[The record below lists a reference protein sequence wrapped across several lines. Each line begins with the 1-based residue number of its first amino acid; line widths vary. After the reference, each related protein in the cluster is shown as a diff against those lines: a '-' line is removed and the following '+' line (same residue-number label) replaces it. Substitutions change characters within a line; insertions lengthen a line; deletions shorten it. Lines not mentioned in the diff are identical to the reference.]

1 MKNVNE
7 QFADLAKVNV
17 ESVVEVADVAFN
29 GVEKMVDLQ
38 MKVAKNVMSQGAENM
53 KALAGAKDVQE
64 LVKVQSSFAMP
75 TLEAAVSYA
84 NAVYGIASETANAFA
99 KMAEAQISASNE
111 KIHSA
116 VEEFSKSAPAG
127 SESGVALV
135 KSALTAANAAY
146 ETASKA
152 AKQAVAAVEQNV
164 QSATKASMKAATTAL
179 KAA

>member
-7 QFADLAKVNV
+7 QFVDLAKVNV

-84 NAVYGIASETANAFA
+84 NAVYGIAS
-99 KMAEAQISASNE
+99 
-111 KIHSA
+111 
-116 VEEFSKSAPAG
+116 
-127 SESGVALV
+127 
-135 KSALTAANAAY
+135 
-146 ETASKA
+146 
-152 AKQAVAAVEQNV
+152 
-164 QSATKASMKAATTAL
+164 
-179 KAA
+179 

>member
-7 QFADLAKVNV
+7 QISEVAKVNV
-17 ESVVEVADVAFN
+17 DSIVEASQVAFD
-29 GVEKMVDLQ
+29 GVEKLVDLQ
-38 MKVAKNVMSQGAENM
+38 LRVAKNAMAQSAENL
-53 KALAGAKDVQE
+53 KAMASAKDVQE
-64 LVKVQSSFAMP
+64 LVKVQSSFAVP
-75 TLEAAVSYA
+75 SLESAVSYA
-84 NAVYGIASETANAFA
+84 NAVYGIMSESANAFA
-99 KMAEAQISASNE
+99 RMAEGQIAASNE
-111 KIHSA
+111 KITSA

-164 QSATKASMKAATTAL
+164 QSATNAGMKVAASAL